1 MEIVVLF
8 IRNSYR
14 RECEGDYG
22 GNDDDGDDDS
32 DDDDGD
38 DLLMML

>member
-8 IRNSYR
+8 IRNSY